1 MASWLFYIAV
11 FLKQFYLL
19 PSGSIGI
26 ADLFFTAACVM
37 TFYGAWKKRTKLFY
51 REDIPWA
58 IFLIFAAIIN
68 GIYYVRTANR
78 EFPLHTMYWIYSVCL
93 IWMFRTL
100 YSEDFMRGL
109 CWVCRINMVFQLLVL
124 FSGHGRYFRE
134 SWGGARFMGTF
145 NDPNQFAFFYLYRD
159 AGTFYGV
166 SAESDLYGENTYRL
180 LGNVSVGSVF
190 DRKGKINGDVCRSAC
205 ILLCA
210 YRTDFLGQMLP
221 FEAEKAVV
229 DRRRGFCGAAGCRGI

>member
-145 NDPNQFAFFYLYRD
+145 NDPNQFAFFIFTVMLVLFMGYRRK
-159 AGTFYGV
+159 AIYTAKTRIGFWGMF
-166 SAESDLYGENTYRL
+166 L
-180 LGNVSVGSVF
+180 LGAFLIGKAKSTGMFVGLLVF
-190 DRKGKINGDVCRSAC
+190 FCVLIGQIFWDR
-205 ILLCA
+205 
-210 YRTDFLGQMLP
+210 
-221 FEAEKAVV
+221 
-229 DRRRGFCGAAGCRGI
+229 